1 MIGAK
6 SYKNIIKFMCF
17 KDPLKI
23 IAPTNCFFKE
33 SSLEGELLAPEFAHQ
48 PSSPKKKKKKKT
60 SSL

>member
-1 MIGAK
+1 
-6 SYKNIIKFMCF
+6 MCF

-48 PSSPKKKKKKKT
+48 PSSLSPPRQKKKKKT
-60 SSL
+60 LLALN

>member
-1 MIGAK
+1 
-6 SYKNIIKFMCF
+6 MCF

-48 PSSPKKKKKKKT
+48 PSSLSPPPGKKKKKNPPRFELMSIK
-60 SSL
+60 

>member
-1 MIGAK
+1 
-6 SYKNIIKFMCF
+6 MCF

-48 PSSPKKKKKKKT
+48 PSSLPHPPAKKKNPPRFELMSIK
-60 SSL
+60 